1 MQATQWNG
9 NAPAARA
16 TGSRTSG
23 LVLEEHL
30 LGVHT
35 SGLPGPLFLAVGG
48 IHGNEPSGVHAIRS
62 VLARLAEERIEIRG
76 RLVGL
81 AGNLEAL
88 RADVRF
94 LARDLNR
101 MWTTREISA
110 LPASAAA
117 GTESPEELARRR
129 LLSHIQEE
137 LARPRQGPVV
147 LLDLHSTSAA
157 GAPFSVMGDTLQNR
171 RIAFA
176 LPAPVILGLEE
187 EVDGA
192 LLEFFG
198 ERGHVAVGFEGG
210 QHTDPRTV
218 QHHEAAL
225 WLALFAT
232 GSLALEP
239 HRALEA
245 SMRARLSAATAG
257 LPAVV
262 EIRHRQA
269 IEAGDGF
276 RMQPGFENFAEVEA
290 GALLATDRAGEI
302 RAPRAGRV
310 LLPLYQGLG
319 QEGFFLGREVRPFC
333 LSVSAWLRR
342 LRLERFL
349 RFLPGVASHPA
360 RADSLLVDAR
370 VARLWPV
377 EIFHLLGYRRRR
389 LDGDRLVFTRRV
401 EGPRGW
407 RPGG

>member
-1 MQATQWNG
+1 MQATQVDG
-9 NAPAARA
+9 GASARA
-16 TGSRTSG
+16 TPSRAPG
-23 LVLEEHL
+23 PELEGHL
-30 LGVHT
+30 LGSHT

-48 IHGNEPSGVHAIRS
+48 IHGNEPAGVHAIRA
-62 VLARLAEERIEIRG
+62 VLARLQEERIELRG

-94 LARDLNR
+94 LSRDLNR
-101 MWTTREISA
+101 MWATREVSA
-110 LPASAAA
+110 LPSSAPA
-117 GTESPEELARRR
+117 GAESPEELARRR
-129 LLSHIQEE
+129 LLAHIEAE
-137 LARPRQGPVV
+137 IARPRQGPVV
-147 LLDLHSTSAA
+147 VLDLHSTSAS

-192 LLEFFG
+192 LLEYFG

-210 QHTDPRTV
+210 QHRDPRTV
-218 QHHEAAL
+218 LHHEAAL
-225 WLALFAT
+225 WLALMAA
-232 GSLALEP
+232 GSLAPER
-239 HRALEA
+239 HRELEA
-245 SMRARLSAATAG
+245 GMRARLAEATVG

-276 RMQPGFENFAEVEA
+276 RMQPGFENFARVEA
-290 GALLATDRAGEI
+290 GALLASDRAGEI

-319 QEGFFLGREVRPFC
+319 QEGFFLGREVRPFW
-333 LSVSAWLRR
+333 LGLSAWLRR
-342 LRLERFL
+342 LSLERFL
-349 RFLPGVASHPA
+349 RLLPGVAAHPT

-389 LDGDRLVFTRRV
+389 VDGDRLVFTRRV
-401 EGPRGW
+401 EGSRPRELLG
-407 RPGG
+407 